1 MIQDITEVNI
11 VDRDG
16 IINAIETGK
25 SYRASAATLMNAES
39 SRSHSIL
46 SILVN
51 QHNSSTGRQRKG
63 KIFLVD
69 LAGSE
74 KISKTGAQGLRL
86 EEAKNINKSL
96 TALGMVINGLCDG
109 SPHVP
114 YRDSKLTR
122 ILQDSLGGN
131 SKTTLIICCASESR
145 HGQETVTTLR
155 FGERAK
161 RIKNNA
167 KINEEMGIPEL
178 KHALNLAKADIEQL
192 TGKLKQYEGG
202 IVTSLPFSSSS
213 SSPNPSSTCTVQE
226 ENENEEEEK
235 EKENEAREEREALAR
250 ENGLRV
256 VELEEQLESQRQL
269 LKKETEEKLLVIAQS
284 EVLNLSIVSL
294 EEKLVE
300 METMVNE
307 KEAAVVSSE
316 SPVEDL
322 AVDLSTTLSSDDGTE
337 EVEKEEGTN
346 IDMIREESL
355 QLQAHM
361 SSEIEALESS
371 LISRE
376 RETKYAKA
384 AAAEYADKYA
394 RLKDEHD
401 SHIQR
406 VIEKLAHE
414 QHVRID
420 TEDKLEAVQQQLWA
434 LQPTKGGGLFD
445 KFMKGLDAT
454 PKKLSKRE
462 RELTVEKED
471 LNSIIFQLNAAIE
484 TTRISHRIVI
494 DTKESVTRTL
504 LQKNVT
510 LRQERDT
517 LLSRVDD
524 LTTTVDQLTSLLRDV
539 QQRRHE
545 PTPTGGN
552 TNPQCHGDSLGNG
565 SSGQG
570 FSSTTLTSLRGGGHG
585 QHTINVSS
593 SVAIKGGGGGR
604 MSRSNSAATGPGQEH
619 E

>member
-1 MIQDITEVNI
+1 MIQDITEVN
-11 VDRDG
+11 VVERED
-16 IINAIETGK
+16 IINTIETGK
-25 SYRASAATLMNAES
+25 SHRASAATLMNAES

-46 SILVN
+46 SILIS
-51 QHNSSTGRQRKG
+51 QQNSSTGRQRKG

-96 TALGMVINGLCDG
+96 TALGMVINALCDG

-145 HGQETVTTLR
+145 HGQETVSTLR

-178 KHALNLAKADIEQL
+178 KQALTLARADIEQL
-192 TGKLKQYEGG
+192 TEKLRQYEGG
-202 IVTSLPFSSSS
+202 VVTISPFGTPTPNGNLPLDIENDIVQDDKD
-213 SSPNPSSTCTVQE
+213 QE
-226 ENENEEEEK
+226 ERDQLEEQ
-235 EKENEAREEREALAR
+235 AR
-250 ENGLRV
+250 ENALRI
-256 VELEEQLESQRQL
+256 VELEEQLETERLQ
-269 LKKETEEKLLVIAQS
+269 LKKETEERLLIVAES
-284 EVLNLSIVSL
+284 EVLKCSIAEL

-300 METMVNE
+300 IENTNTPAPEPTVDH
-307 KEAAVVSSE
+307 
-316 SPVEDL
+316 EDL
-322 AVDLSTTLSSDDGTE
+322 AIDLSKTMSSDDGDGLTE
-337 EVEKEEGTN
+337 IRDKEEEAAN
-346 IDMIREESL
+346 IDAIMEESR
-355 QLQAHM
+355 QLQADM

-376 RETKYAKA
+376 RETKSAKA

-401 SHIQR
+401 QHIQR

-414 QHVRID
+414 QHARID

-434 LQPTKGGGLFD
+434 LQPTKGEGLLG
-445 KFMKGLDAT
+445 KMMKGLDIS
-454 PKKLSKRE
+454 PKKMTRRE
-462 RELTVEKED
+462 RDLTVEIED
-471 LNSIIFQLNAAIE
+471 LNSTIFQLNAAIE
-484 TTRISHRIVI
+484 TTKISHRIVI

-510 LRQERDT
+510 LTQERDT

-524 LTTTVDQLTSLLRDV
+524 LTSTVNQLTSLLRNV
-539 QQRRHE
+539 QHHRDRPAHDMHDS
-545 PTPTGGN
+545 GN
-552 TNPQCHGDSLGNG
+552 VHTS
-565 SSGQG
+565 
-570 FSSTTLTSLRGGGHG
+570 TSLRGGHGH
-585 QHTINVSS
+585 ISS

-604 MSRSNSAATGPGQEH
+604 RSRSNSNVTDEKQ
-619 E
+619 

>member
-1 MIQDITEVNI
+1 MYCERIRDLLNPANDNLKIREMRNGFMIQDITEINI
-11 VDRDG
+11 VDREG

-46 SILVN
+46 SILIN
-51 QHNSSTGRQRKG
+51 QQNSSTGRQRKG

-96 TALGMVINGLCDG
+96 TALGMVINALCDG

-145 HGQETVTTLR
+145 HGQETVSTLR

-178 KHALNLAKADIEQL
+178 KMALNLARADIEKL
-192 TGKLKQYEGG
+192 TLKLQQFEGG
-202 IVTSLPFSSSS
+202 SLTPFNNTPPG
-213 SSPNPSSTCTVQE
+213 SPRPEWGRDRAQE
-226 ENENEEEEK
+226 EK
-235 EKENEAREEREALAR
+235 DQEERDQLDEQAR
-250 ENGLRV
+250 ENALRIV
-256 VELEEQLESQRQL
+256 DLEEQLETERQQ
-269 LKKETEEKLLVIAQS
+269 LKKEIDDKMLIVAESEALKCSIVALEEKLLEVESVSTVIPQ
-284 EVLNLSIVSL
+284 
-294 EEKLVE
+294 
-300 METMVNE
+300 
-307 KEAAVVSSE
+307 EA
-316 SPVEDL
+316 PVDK
-322 AVDLSTTLSSDDGTE
+322 VDLTVDLLSDDENMVQDSEDETA
-337 EVEKEEGTN
+337 N
-346 IDMIREESL
+346 LDAIREESL

-361 SSEIEALESS
+361 SSEIEALETN
-371 LISRE
+371 LISKE
-376 RETKYAKA
+376 RETKSAKA

-401 SHIQR
+401 KHIQR

-434 LQPTKGGGLFD
+434 LQPTKGEGLFG
-445 KFMKGLDAT
+445 KMMKGLEIAT
-454 PKKLSKRE
+454 PKKLSRRE
-462 RELTVEKED
+462 RDLTVEVED
-471 LNSIIFQLNAAIE
+471 LNSTIFQLNAAIE
-484 TTRISHRIVI
+484 TTKISHRIVI
-494 DTKESVTRTL
+494 DTKESVTRAL
-504 LQKNVT
+504 LQKNVS
-510 LRQERDT
+510 LSQERDT

-524 LTTTVDQLTSLLRDV
+524 LTSTVDQLTSLLRNV
-539 QQRRHE
+539 QQSRGRERPHDLKRQDSDN
-545 PTPTGGN
+545 PGG
-552 TNPQCHGDSLGNG
+552 TS
-565 SSGQG
+565 
-570 FSSTTLTSLRGGGHG
+570 TSLRGGHGH
-585 QHTINVSS
+585 ISS
-593 SVAIKGGGGGR
+593 SVSIKGGGGR
-604 MSRSNSAATGPGQEH
+604 TSRSNSAIYDESD
-619 E
+619 